1 VLRQILAAFER
12 RHEAF
17 YGYSISGEVIE
28 LIRFN
33 VTALGRTAKPDLPRL
48 NSRAGA
54 SPVGER
60 QVYFPE
66 SGFMRTAIYRRDL
79 LPAGARLTG
88 PAIIEEA
95 GSTSL
100 LHPESHLTVD
110 ECGLLLM
117 TV

>member
-1 VLRQILAAFER
+1 
-12 RHEAF
+12 
-17 YGYSISGEVIE
+17 
-28 LIRFN
+28 
-33 VTALGRTAKPDLPRL
+33 
-48 NSRAGA
+48 
-54 SPVGER
+54 
-60 QVYFPE
+60 
-66 SGFMRTAIYRRDL
+66 MRTAIYRRDL

-100 LHPESHLTVD
+100 LHPGSHLTVD